1 MLEANSTDLLK
12 DFSKDRV
19 SGIIKKIDPQK
30 DSKSSD
36 IPTRIWKKMAIYL
49 PTFSVRCLTCLD
61 RGKFYEI
68 LKCAD
73 VVPI

>member
-12 DFSKDRV
+12 ESSKDRV

-36 IPTRIWKKMAIYL
+36 IPTRI
-49 PTFSVRCLTCLD
+49 
-61 RGKFYEI
+61 
-68 LKCAD
+68 
-73 VVPI
+73 